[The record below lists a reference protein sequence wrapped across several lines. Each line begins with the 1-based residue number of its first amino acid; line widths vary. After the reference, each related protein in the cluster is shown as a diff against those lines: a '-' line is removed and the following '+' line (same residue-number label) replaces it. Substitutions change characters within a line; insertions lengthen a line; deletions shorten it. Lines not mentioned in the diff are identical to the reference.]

1 MLNSSTQP
9 IDLETLLSQHS
20 NDPTK
25 ALNYLISQH
34 NDLLKSHQSSVV
46 ENLNLWKTLRAS
58 SSRQNLEGSS
68 GVKENGNQSSRGASS
83 SSASNGLSGS
93 LRKSPFLETTSPQ
106 LQLPTT
112 DLSTS
117 PNQHFSQIPIN
128 FPRDTTNLNIQN
140 QLPLPDFNNSL
151 RKGASLDLIRP
162 SYRDRERELSPNRS
176 PNLISSSS
184 SVRSAGDL
192 SSSASMPV
200 LNNRNDDLI
209 ST

>member
-20 NDPTK
+20 NNPIK
-25 ALNYLISQH
+25 ALNHLISQH
-34 NDLLKSHQSSVV
+34 NDLLKTHQSSVV

-58 SSRQNLEGSS
+58 SSRQNLEGLSS
-68 GVKENGNQSSRGASS
+68 SKENGMHSSRGPSS

-93 LRKSPFLETTSPQ
+93 IRKLPFLESTSPQ

-117 PNQHFSQIPIN
+117 PNQHFSQIPIHST
-128 FPRDTTNLNIQN
+128 RDGSNATISN

-162 SYRDRERELSPNRS
+162 SYRERERELSPNRS
-176 PNLISSSS
+176 PKVVSSSS
-184 SVRSAGDL
+184 SVRPASDL

-200 LNNRNDDLI
+200 LNNRNDDSI